1 MRVVLLV
8 LVLIPYE
15 LFGGLTF
22 ENYTKKIELTE
33 DIPSEDFTFCYKN
46 TGKYPVKIIATRTS
60 CGCTILTD
68 IKRNISPGESGEVN
82 GKFVSNGVVG
92 EQERDIYIQT
102 DDVSNEEIKLNLK
115 INITSN
121 VIITPKILVW
131 DKDKLSTKT
140 LKILLSEKVTHI
152 SNFECKDKG
161 FLYTLKKISKGE
173 LMLSITP
180 TDAQKKRTLLT
191 FTAEFTNLKK
201 DYNIFLLI
209 K

>member
-1 MRVVLLV
+1 MKIIQKNRVNGRYSKRRLYL
-8 LVLIPYE
+8 
-15 LFGGLTF
+15 
-22 ENYTKKIELTE
+22 
-33 DIPSEDFTFCYKN
+33 CYKN

-121 VIITPKILVW
+121 VIIAPKILVW
-131 DKDKLSTKT
+131 YKYKLSRRTNGTYPIFNK
-140 LKILLSEKVTHI
+140 
-152 SNFECKDKG
+152 KG
-161 FLYTLKKISKGE
+161 T
-173 LMLSITP
+173 
-180 TDAQKKRTLLT
+180 
-191 FTAEFTNLKK
+191 
-201 DYNIFLLI
+201 
-209 K
+209 